1 MTKGNGF
8 RSILIVFFFISLG
21 ESAAQEGKYWVYLT
35 DKKQTTF
42 DPSTYFHPAALERRV
57 KQGLPLADS
66 SDFPVSQSYISIIKE
81 LGVEFRNE
89 SRWLNAIS
97 CLGTEQQMDEV
108 RMLPFVRSMSCIVS
122 EVQLAQT
129 TGYQYIIEEGVSVL
143 EQTAMLGEADFEAAG
158 LRGKGIRIAIFDVG
172 FNGYLELPEFA
183 HLREANAIERVYDF
197 VGKDKNVAKG
207 GTHGTAVFSCIG
219 GINQGQKMGLATEAT
234 YLLARTERSHIEV
247 GSEEDCWV
255 AAAEW
260 ADKNGVHIINSS
272 LGYTNHRYFKHMMD
286 GKTAPVS
293 KAATWAA
300 KKGILVV
307 NAAGNDGDTKWK
319 FIGAPA
325 DADSVL
331 SVGGLDPY
339 NYLPAN
345 FSSLGPTSD
354 GRMKPNVVAFAYAKC
369 ATPKGLRTLPGTS
382 FSSPLIAGFAA
393 CTWQANQTL
402 TNMEI
407 FDLIEQSGQLY
418 PYYDYSVGFGVPQAR
433 VAIGE
438 EKFHSEFTAILQEQ
452 KIQIAVVDLETFEQL
467 RENKGSN
474 PYIYYKVLNTNDDI
488 LYYGSLIPDVLGK
501 GLIDT
506 EYTKEAKSI
515 EISFLGSIKTIE
527 L

>member
-8 RSILIVFFFISLG
+8 RSILIVFFFIWVG
-21 ESAAQEGKYWVYLT
+21 ESIGQEGKYWVYLT
-35 DKKQTTF
+35 DKKETTF
-42 DPSTYFHPAALERRV
+42 DPSAYFHPAALERRV

-66 SDFPVSQSYISIIKE
+66 SDYPVSPSYIEIIQE

-108 RMLPFVRSMSCIVS
+108 RMLPFVRSTSCIVS
-122 EVQLAQT
+122 EAQRAQVIDYKYF
-129 TGYQYIIEEGVSVL
+129 GDESASAM

-172 FNGYLELPEFA
+172 FKGYLELPEFA
-183 HLREANAIERVYDF
+183 HLREANAIEQVYDF
-197 VGKDKNVAKG
+197 VGKDRNVSKG

-219 GINQGQKMGLATEAT
+219 GIDQGQKMGLATEAT
-234 YLLARTERSHIEV
+234 YLLARTERHHVEI
-247 GSEEDCWV
+247 GSEEDCWI

-272 LGYTNHRYFKHMMD
+272 LGYTNHRYFRHMMD

-307 NAAGNDGDTKWK
+307 NAVGNDGDTKWK

-331 SVGGLDPY
+331 SVGGIDPY
-339 NYLPAN
+339 NYFPAN
-345 FSSLGPTSD
+345 FTSLGPTSD
-354 GRMKPNVVAFAYAKC
+354 GRMKPNVVAFGFAKC
-369 ATPKGLRTLPGTS
+369 ATPKGLRTLSGTS

-433 VAIGE
+433 VAIG
-438 EKFHSEFTAILQEQ
+438 
-452 KIQIAVVDLETFEQL
+452 
-467 RENKGSN
+467 
-474 PYIYYKVLNTNDDI
+474 KV
-488 LYYGSLIPDVLGK
+488 
-501 GLIDT
+501 
-506 EYTKEAKSI
+506 
-515 EISFLGSIKTIE
+515 
-527 L
+527 

>member
-1 MTKGNGF
+1 
-8 RSILIVFFFISLG
+8 
-21 ESAAQEGKYWVYLT
+21 
-35 DKKQTTF
+35 
-42 DPSTYFHPAALERRV
+42 
-57 KQGLPLADS
+57 
-66 SDFPVSQSYISIIKE
+66 
-81 LGVEFRNE
+81 
-89 SRWLNAIS
+89 
-97 CLGTEQQMDEV
+97 
-108 RMLPFVRSMSCIVS
+108 
-122 EVQLAQT
+122 
-129 TGYQYIIEEGVSVL
+129 
-143 EQTAMLGEADFEAAG
+143 
-158 LRGKGIRIAIFDVG
+158 
-172 FNGYLELPEFA
+172 
-183 HLREANAIERVYDF
+183 
-197 VGKDKNVAKG
+197 
-207 GTHGTAVFSCIG
+207 
-219 GINQGQKMGLATEAT
+219 
-234 YLLARTERSHIEV
+234 
-247 GSEEDCWV
+247 
-255 AAAEW
+255 
-260 ADKNGVHIINSS
+260 
-272 LGYTNHRYFKHMMD
+272 
-286 GKTAPVS
+286 
-293 KAATWAA
+293 
-300 KKGILVV
+300 V

-407 FDLIEQSGQLY
+407 FDLIEQSGNSILTLTTAW
-418 PYYDYSVGFGVPQAR
+418 VGVPQAR